1 MNTTILIIA
10 TLFTG
15 LMAGLFYAWSISVT
29 PGLGQVE
36 DVHYLHSFQSMNRAI
51 LNPAFFIPFI
61 GLVFIL
67 PIVTYLYYK
76 VGINIQF
83 WYILIA
89 TLLYLFGVIAVTFM
103 GNVPLNNLL
112 EALSIEAMSADQM
125 ESFRVGFENKWNQ
138 LNMIRTISSFLSL
151 IFLVLACISQSK

>member
-10 TLFTG
+10 TVFTG

-29 PGLGQVE
+29 PGLAQV
-36 DVHYLHSFQSMNRAI
+36 DDIHYLKAFQSMNRAI
-51 LNPAFFIPFI
+51 LNPAFFVPFI

-67 PIVTYLYYK
+67 PIVSFLFYRE
-76 VGINIQF
+76 GISTSF
-83 WYILIA
+83 WYILSA

-112 EALSIEAMSADQM
+112 EALSIDTMSIDQM
-125 ESFRVGFENKWNQ
+125 ESFRAAFENKWNQ
-138 LNMIRTISSFLSL
+138 LNMIRTLSSL
-151 IFLVLACISQSK
+151 IALICLILACISQSK